1 MSEHVKETARRFFAA
16 QDAFHGQL
24 PNEVCGDGYTCY
36 VGTFPPMDREAHNQ
50 LAAAFWEAFP
60 DLHQEI
66 EEIIA
71 EVDRAAVRFRIKGTN
86 TGSLMGNPPTGK
98 SIDVGG
104 IALVSVRAGKVTEL
118 REEFDQMGLMQQI
131 GALPAH

>member
-1 MSEHVKETARRFFAA
+1 MSENVKEAALRFFAA
-16 QDAFHGQL
+16 QDALRGQL
-24 PNEVCGDGYTCY
+24 TDEVCADDYTCY

-66 EEIIA
+66 EEVIA
-71 EVDRAAVRFRIKGTN
+71 EGDRAAVRFRIKGTN
-86 TGSLMGNPPTGK
+86 TGSLMGSPPTGK
-98 SIDVGG
+98 AIDIGG
-104 IALVSVRAGKVTEL
+104 IALVGVRSGKVTEL

-131 GALPAH
+131 GALPQH